1 MQCPQTFL
9 PHPRRPPKTGK
20 RDGAPSPDMSIMA
33 AISSATIGAILAQA
47 AREIA
52 RRLREASARRALAQ
66 DAETLAAAIEERKP

>member
-1 MQCPQTFL
+1 
-9 PHPRRPPKTGK
+9 
-20 RDGAPSPDMSIMA
+20 MSIMA